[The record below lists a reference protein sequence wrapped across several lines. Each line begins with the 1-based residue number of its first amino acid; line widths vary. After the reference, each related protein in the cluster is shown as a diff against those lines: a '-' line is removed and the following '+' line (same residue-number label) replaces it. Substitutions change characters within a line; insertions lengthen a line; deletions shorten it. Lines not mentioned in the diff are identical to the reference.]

1 MRGMRPA
8 VLLVSILTVLPSC
21 TDEVATPSVGPGVR
35 PSHEVVFH
43 SGRGDRPLAVRVA
56 DTPDERARGLMGIR
70 DLPADEGMAFAFARP
85 STASFWM
92 KDTLIPLSIAFVGQD
107 GTIVTLANM
116 TPCRADPCP
125 TYSARGPYTLAVE
138 ANAGWFR
145 DHGVHEGD
153 GCSGLE
159 AA

>member
-1 MRGMRPA
+1 MRPA
-8 VLLVSILTVLPSC
+8 LVLATALAVLPAC
-21 TDEVATPSVGPGVR
+21 TDGPGTPPVAPGSGPTR
-35 PSHEVVFH
+35 EVVFH
-43 SGRGDRPLAVRVA
+43 AAQGDRSLFVRVA
-56 DTPDERARGLMGIR
+56 DSPDERAHGLMGTR
-70 DLPADEGMAFAFARP
+70 DLPADEGMAFAFGEP

-92 KDTLIPLSIAFVGQD
+92 KDTLIPLSIAFVSQD
-107 GTIVTLANM
+107 GRVVTLANM

-125 TYSARGPYTLAVE
+125 TYSARAPYTLAVE

-153 GCSGLE
+153 ECSGLE